1 MNAKNSQA
9 GISANTAAA
18 IMSPQ
23 ETANFDTKLSSP
35 TGKVITSFLLINI
48 SENNSSL
55 HAAVNTKPSVAAI
68 PGNVSGVITLRS
80 AIKRVHPSSIADSSK
95 SFGTLSKNDCIRNV
109 ANGTLKAV

>member
-1 MNAKNSQA
+1 MNAKNRQA

-68 PGNVSGVITLRS
+68 PGNVSGIITLRS
-80 AIKRVHPSSIADSSK
+80 AIKRLHQERRERHVESGVNQNQPEQ
-95 SFGTLSKNDCIRNV
+95 
-109 ANGTLKAV
+109 AVG